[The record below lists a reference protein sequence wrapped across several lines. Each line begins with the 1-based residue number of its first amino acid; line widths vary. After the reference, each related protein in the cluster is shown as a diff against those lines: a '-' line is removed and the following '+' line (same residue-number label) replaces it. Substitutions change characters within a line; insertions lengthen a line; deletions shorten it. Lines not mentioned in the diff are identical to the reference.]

1 MDILQNDFAVL
12 FKFFKV
18 MKHEERM
25 GKCFRLKET
34 KETRPRNRACDLRL
48 DPEPG
53 GKKKMLCFDLKDTS
67 GTIG

>member
-12 FKFFKV
+12 FKIFKV

-25 GKCFRLKET
+25 GKCFQLKET
-34 KETRPRNRACDLRL
+34 KETRPRNRAYDLRL
-48 DPEPG
+48 DPEPQE
-53 GKKKMLCFDLKDTS
+53 KKMLCFDLKDTS